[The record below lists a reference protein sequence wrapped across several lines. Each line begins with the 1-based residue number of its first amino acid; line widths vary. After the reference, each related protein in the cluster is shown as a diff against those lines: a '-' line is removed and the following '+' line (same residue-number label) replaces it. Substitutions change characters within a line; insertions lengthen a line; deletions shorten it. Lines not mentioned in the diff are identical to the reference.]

1 MLKRIEKSPQI
12 RELCTYDLEWVP
24 KTYRLRVIGV
34 YDSQRGY
41 SNYST
46 VAEFLD
52 NELTSKNSGIWFYAH
67 AGGLADIQFIIEEI
81 LKKGSGYKIRGSLS
95 WMFVDSY
102 WLLREKLKNIAEWIG
117 EKKTGPTDDMTDEEI
132 QEWYANIAIEILR
145 EYNQND
151 CEILWRAIQQ
161 MQLLL

>member
-12 RELCTYDLEWVP
+12 REFCTYDLEWVP

-41 SNYST
+41 RNYST

-95 WMFVDSY
+95 GSAIIAASISRGKY
-102 WLLREKLKNIAEWIG
+102 SENIIKTIVRYFG
-117 EKKTGPTDDMTDEEI
+117 ERFNKCNC
-132 QEWYANIAIEILR
+132 YF
-145 EYNQND
+145 
-151 CEILWRAIQQ
+151 
-161 MQLLL
+161 